1 MVLQQIKALGHLGSS
16 KVPPGGFRGL
26 LLFFVDLAVNI
37 FVMIL
42 IILGFIIFI
51 AINVVAKNNPVAAKF
66 TGAGR
71 ILGLVFVLLGI
82 SSACVKQIDAGEIG
96 VKILFGSIQND
107 IMGSGLHFINPLL
120 DVKKLD
126 VKTQNYTMSGV
137 NDEGN
142 KAGDDAIKVLTSDGL
157 EVTIDLTVL
166 YRVVGADAPRLLR
179 ETGDDYRD
187 KIVRPITRTKIRDN
201 AVYYQAVDL
210 FGSKRDEFQQ
220 RIYKTIEDDFKK
232 RGLMLEQLLVRNI
245 TLPNSVKASIES
257 KINAE
262 QDAKKMEFVLQK
274 EKQEAERK
282 RVEAQGIADY
292 QKIIN
297 TGLTDQQL
305 QYEQIKAMKELALSS
320 NAKVIVMGKGNTPLI
335 IDGKQ

>member
-1 MVLQQIKALGHLGSS
+1 MFLIIIGVLVLVITAVLLKSNSPLAR
-16 KVPPGGFRGL
+16 FRSVGRIVGL
-26 LLFFVDLAVNI
+26 L
-37 FVMIL
+37 
-42 IILGFIIFI
+42 FI
-51 AINVVAKNNPVAAKF
+51 
-66 TGAGR
+66 
-71 ILGLVFVLLGI
+71 LLGI
-82 SSACVKQIDAGEIG
+82 LTSCIKQINAGEVG
-96 VKILFGSIQND
+96 VKILFGNIQAD
-107 IMGSGLHFINPLL
+107 VLGSGLHFINPLL
-120 DVKKLD
+120 DVKRLD

-142 KAGDDAIKVLTSDGL
+142 KMGDDAIRVLTSDGL

-166 YRVVGADAPRLLR
+166 YRVVGSDAPKLLR

-187 KIVRPITRTKIRDN
+187 KVVRPVTRTKIRDN

-210 FGSKRDEFQQ
+210 YAGKRDEFQQ
-220 RIYKTIEDDFKK
+220 RIYKSIEEDFKK
-232 RGLMLEQLLVRNI
+232 RGLLLEQLLVRNI

-262 QDAKKMEFVLQK
+262 QDAKKMEFVLLK

-292 QKIIN
+292 QRIIN

-305 QYEQIKAMKELALSS
+305 QYEQIKAMKELALSQ

>member
-1 MVLQQIKALGHLGSS
+1 
-16 KVPPGGFRGL
+16 
-26 LLFFVDLAVNI
+26 
-37 FVMIL
+37 MIL
-42 IILGFIIFI
+42 IVLGIIVFFAVTVI
-51 AINVVAKNNPVAAKF
+51 AKNNAVASKF

-71 ILGLVFVLLGI
+71 IVAVLLVLLGI

-96 VKILFGSIQND
+96 VKKLFGSIQD
-107 IMGSGLHFINPLL
+107 DVMGSGLHFINPLL
-120 DVKKLD
+120 DVEQLD

-166 YRVVGADAPRLLR
+166 YRVIAADAPRLLR
-179 ETGDDYRD
+179 ETGNDYRD

-305 QYEQIKAMKELALSS
+305 QYEQIKAMKELALSA

>member
-1 MVLQQIKALGHLGSS
+1 MFL
-16 KVPPGGFRGL
+16 
-26 LLFFVDLAVNI
+26 
-37 FVMIL
+37 IL
-42 IILGFIIFI
+42 IGIIVLILT
-51 AINVVAKNNPVAAKF
+51 VVLLKNNPALAKF
-66 TGAGR
+66 KPIGR
-71 ILGLVFVLLGI
+71 IVGLIFILLGI
-82 SSACVKQIDAGEIG
+82 LTSSVKQIDAGEVG
-96 VKILFGSIQND
+96 VKVLFGSVQND
-107 IMGSGLHFINPLL
+107 VMGSGLHFINPLL
-120 DVKKLD
+120 DVRRLD
-126 VKTQNYTMSGV
+126 VKTQNYTMSGIH
-137 NDEGN
+137 DEGN
-142 KAGDDAIKVLTSDGL
+142 KEGDDAIRVLTSDGL

-166 YRVVGADAPRLLR
+166 YRVVSSDAPKLLR

-210 FGSKRDEFQQ
+210 FGNRREEFQQ
-220 RIYKTIEDDFKK
+220 RIYKSIEDDFKK

-292 QKIIN
+292 QRIIN

-305 QYEQIKAMKELALSS
+305 QYEQIKAMKELALSA
-320 NAKVIVMGKGNTPLI
+320 NAKVIVMGKGNTPII

>member
-1 MVLQQIKALGHLGSS
+1 M
-16 KVPPGGFRGL
+16 F
-26 LLFFVDLAVNI
+26 
-37 FVMIL
+37 L
-42 IILGFIIFI
+42 IILGVILLI
-51 AINVVAKNNPVAAKF
+51 VSTVLLKNNPALAKF
-66 TGAGR
+66 KPIGR
-71 ILGLVFVLLGI
+71 IAGLIFILLGI
-82 SSACVKQIDAGEIG
+82 FNACVKQIDAGDVG
-96 VKILFGSIQND
+96 VKVLFGSIQND
-107 IMGSGLHFINPLL
+107 VMGSGLHFINPLL
-120 DVKKLD
+120 DVRRLD
-126 VKTQNYTMSGV
+126 VKTQNYTMSGIH
-137 NDEGN
+137 DEGN
-142 KAGDDAIKVLTSDGL
+142 KEGDDAIRVLTSDGL

-166 YRVVGADAPRLLR
+166 YKVVATDAPKLLR

-210 FGSKRDEFQQ
+210 FGNKREEFQQ
-220 RIYKTIEDDFKK
+220 RIFKTIEADFKT
-232 RGLMLEQLLVRNI
+232 RGLFLEQLLVRNI

-292 QKIIN
+292 QRIIN

-305 QYEQIKAMKELALSS
+305 QYEQIKAMKELALSA

>member
-1 MVLQQIKALGHLGSS
+1 MVLIVFG
-16 KVPPGGFRGL
+16 V
-26 LLFFVDLAVNI
+26 I
-37 FVMIL
+37 IL
-42 IILGFIIFI
+42 I
-51 AINVVAKNNPVAAKF
+51 VVTVLTKNNPSISKF
-66 TGAGR
+66 GGAGR
-71 ILGLVFVLLGI
+71 LVGLLFIVFGI
-82 SSACVKQIDAGEIG
+82 ITSCVKQIDAGEVG
-96 VKILFGSIQND
+96 VKKLFGSIQPEVLQ
-107 IMGSGLHFINPLL
+107 SGLHFINPLL
-120 DVKKLD
+120 DVKTID
-126 VKTQNYTMSGV
+126 IKTQNYTMSGV
-137 NDEGN
+137 HDEGA
-142 KAGDDAIKVLTSDGL
+142 KTGDDAIKVLTSDGL

-166 YRVVGADAPRLLR
+166 FRVVSGEAPRLLK
-179 ETGDDYRD
+179 ETGEDFTD

-220 RIYKTIEDDFKK
+220 RIYKSIEDDFKK
-232 RGLMLEQLLVRNI
+232 RGLLLEQLLVRNI

-292 QKIIN
+292 QRIIN

-305 QYEQIKAMKELALSS
+305 QYEQIKAMKELALSQ
-320 NAKVIVMGKGNTPLI
+320 NAKVIVMGKGGAPII

>member
-1 MVLQQIKALGHLGSS
+1 MFLII
-16 KVPPGGFRGL
+16 FGL
-26 LLFFVDLAVNI
+26 L
-37 FVMIL
+37 IL
-42 IILGFIIFI
+42 IIIT
-51 AINVVAKNNPVAAKF
+51 VVAKNNFAVAKYAG
-66 TGAGR
+66 TGRLIGIFF
-71 ILGLVFVLLGI
+71 ILAGI
-82 SSACVKQIDAGEIG
+82 STACVKQIDAGEVG
-96 VKILFGSIQND
+96 VKVLFGSVQNEVLA
-107 IMGSGLHFINPLL
+107 SGLHFVNPLL

-126 VKTQNYTMSGV
+126 IKTQNYTMSGV

-142 KAGDDAIKVLTSDGL
+142 KSGDDAIRVLTSDGL

-166 YRVVGADAPRLLR
+166 YRLVGADAPRLLR
-179 ETGDDYRD
+179 ETGDDFRD

-210 FGSKRDEFQQ
+210 FGNKRDEFQQ
-220 RIYKTIEDDFKK
+220 RIYKSIEDDFKK

-262 QDAKKMEFVLQK
+262 QDAKKMEFVLLK

-292 QKIIN
+292 QRIIN

-305 QYEQIKAMKELALSS
+305 QYEQIKAMKELALSQ

>member
-1 MVLQQIKALGHLGSS
+1 MV
-16 KVPPGGFRGL
+16 
-26 LLFFVDLAVNI
+26 
-37 FVMIL
+37 L
-42 IILGFIIFI
+42 IILGIILFI
-51 AINVVAKNNPVAAKF
+51 VATVIVKNNSALSKF
-66 TGAGR
+66 ERVGKTTS
-71 ILGLVFVLLGI
+71 IVLIALGI
-82 SSACVKQIDAGEIG
+82 MNSCVKQIDAGEIG
-96 VKILFGSIQND
+96 VKILFGSIQKEV
-107 IMGSGLHFINPLL
+107 MLSGLHFINPLL

-137 NDEGN
+137 HDEGD
-142 KAGDDAIKVLTSDGL
+142 KSGDDAIKVLTSDGL

-166 YRVVGADAPRLLR
+166 FRVVSIEAPRLLG
-179 ETGDDYRD
+179 ETGADYRD

-305 QYEQIKAMKELALSS
+305 QYEQIKAMQALSLS
-320 NAKVIVMGKGNTPLI
+320 PNAKVIVMGKGNTPLI
-335 IDGKQ
+335 IDGK

>member
-1 MVLQQIKALGHLGSS
+1 M
-16 KVPPGGFRGL
+16 F
-26 LLFFVDLAVNI
+26 
-37 FVMIL
+37 L
-42 IILGFIIFI
+42 IIIGIIVLILTTVLLKSNTALQKFR
-51 AINVVAKNNPVAAKF
+51 PV
-66 TGAGR
+66 GR
-71 ILGLVFVLLGI
+71 ILGILFIVLGI
-82 SSACVKQIDAGEIG
+82 ITSCVKQIDAGEVG
-96 VKILFGSIQND
+96 VKVLFGSIQND
-107 IMGSGLHFINPLL
+107 VLGSGLHFINPLL
-120 DVKKLD
+120 DVKRLD

-137 NDEGN
+137 NDEGH
-142 KAGDDAIKVLTSDGL
+142 KLGDDAIRVLTSDGL

-166 YRVVGADAPRLLR
+166 YRVVGSDAPKLLR

-187 KIVRPITRTKIRDN
+187 KVVRPVTRTKIRDN

-210 FGSKRDEFQQ
+210 YAGKRDEFQQ
-220 RIYKTIEDDFKK
+220 RIYRSIEDDFKR

-262 QDAKKMEFVLQK
+262 QDAKKMEFVLLK

-292 QKIIN
+292 QRIIN

-305 QYEQIKAMKELALSS
+305 QYEQIKAMKELAQSQ
-320 NAKVIVMGKGNTPLI
+320 NAKVIVMGKGNTPI
-335 IDGKQ
+335 ILDTKQ

>member
-1 MVLQQIKALGHLGSS
+1 M
-16 KVPPGGFRGL
+16 F
-26 LLFFVDLAVNI
+26 
-37 FVMIL
+37 L
-42 IILGFIIFI
+42 IILGLILLI
-51 AINVVAKNNPVAAKF
+51 VASTVIKNNPMLARFKNL
-66 TGAGR
+66 GR
-71 ILGLVFVLLGI
+71 MIGFAFMLIGILV
-82 SSACVKQIDAGEIG
+82 SSIVQINPGEIG

-107 IMGSGLHFINPLL
+107 VLSSGLHFVNPLL
-120 DVKKLD
+120 EIKKID

-137 NDEGN
+137 NDEGT
-142 KAGDDAIKVLTSDGL
+142 KEGDDAIRVLTSDGL

-166 YRVVGADAPRLLR
+166 YRVVAGDAPKLLK
-179 ETGDDYRD
+179 ETGNDFRD

-220 RIYKTIEDDFKK
+220 RIYQSIEDDFKK

-245 TLPNSVKASIES
+245 TLPGSVKASIES

-292 QKIIN
+292 QRIIN

-305 QYEQIKAMKELALSS
+305 QYEQIKALKEIALSTNS
-320 NAKVIVMGKGNTPLI
+320 KVIVMGKGNTPLI
-335 IDGKQ
+335 INGKE

>member
-1 MVLQQIKALGHLGSS
+1 M
-16 KVPPGGFRGL
+16 F
-26 LLFFVDLAVNI
+26 
-37 FVMIL
+37 L
-42 IILGFIIFI
+42 IIFGLIVLIVAG
-51 AINVVAKNNPVAAKF
+51 AVAKNNPAVAKF
-66 TGAGR
+66 AGIGR
-71 ILGLVFVLLGI
+71 LLGLLFVIIGI
-82 SSACVKQIDAGEIG
+82 FTACVKQIDAGEIG
-96 VKILFGSIQND
+96 VKKLFGSIQTD
-107 IMGSGLHFINPLL
+107 VLQSGLHFVNPLL
-120 DVKKLD
+120 DINKLD
-126 VKTQNYTMSGV
+126 IKTQNYTMSGV

-142 KAGDDAIKVLTSDGL
+142 KEGDDAIRVLTSDGL

-166 YRVVGADAPRLLR
+166 YKVVPADAPKLLR
-179 ETGDDYRD
+179 ETGEDYRD

-220 RIYKTIEDDFKK
+220 RIYKSIEDDFKK
-232 RGLMLEQLLVRNI
+232 RGLLLEQLLVRNI

-262 QDAKKMEFVLQK
+262 QDAKKMEFVLLK

-292 QKIIN
+292 QRIIN

-305 QYEQIKAMKELALSS
+305 QYEQIKALKEIAVSQ

>member
-1 MVLQQIKALGHLGSS
+1 MFLIVLGIT
-16 KVPPGGFRGL
+16 
-26 LLFFVDLAVNI
+26 LFIVSG
-37 FVMIL
+37 
-42 IILGFIIFI
+42 II
-51 AINVVAKNNPVAAKF
+51 VKNRPSLAKF
-66 TGAGR
+66 KGIGR
-71 ILGLVFVLLGI
+71 AVAILFIVLGI
-82 SSACVKQIDAGEIG
+82 ATASTKQIDAGEVG
-96 VKILFGSIQND
+96 VKKLFGSIQND
-107 IMGSGLHFINPLL
+107 VLTSGLHFVNPLL
-120 DVKKLD
+120 DIERID

-137 NDEGN
+137 HDEGN
-142 KAGDDAIKVLTSDGL
+142 KAGDDAIRVLTSDGL

-166 YRVVGADAPRLLR
+166 YRVVSSEAPRLLK
-179 ETGDDYRD
+179 ETGNDFRD

-210 FGSKRDEFQQ
+210 FGNKRDEFQQ
-220 RIYKTIEDDFKK
+220 RIYKSIENDFKT

-245 TLPNSVKASIES
+245 TLPNSVKETIES

-262 QDAKKMEFVLQK
+262 QDAKKMEFVLLK

-292 QKIIN
+292 QRIIN

-305 QYEQIKAMKELALSS
+305 QYEQIKAMKELAQSQ

>member
-1 MVLQQIKALGHLGSS
+1 M
-16 KVPPGGFRGL
+16 F
-26 LLFFVDLAVNI
+26 
-37 FVMIL
+37 L
-42 IILGFIIFI
+42 IILGLILLI
-51 AINVVAKNNPVAAKF
+51 AISAAAKNNPSIAKF
-66 TGAGR
+66 VGIGRMAGLLF
-71 ILGLVFVLLGI
+71 ILIGVSI
-82 SSACVKQIDAGEIG
+82 ACVKQIDAGEVG
-96 VKILFGSIQND
+96 VKVLFGSVQND
-107 IMGSGLHFINPLL
+107 VLQSGLHFVNPLL
-120 DVKKLD
+120 DINKLD
-126 VKTQNYTMSGV
+126 IKTQNYTMSGV
-137 NDEGN
+137 HDEGN
-142 KAGDDAIKVLTSDGL
+142 KEGDDAIRVLTSDGL

-166 YRVVGADAPRLLR
+166 YKVVATDAPRLLR
-179 ETGDDYRD
+179 ETGEDFRD

-210 FGSKRDEFQQ
+210 FGNKRDEFQQ

-292 QKIIN
+292 QRIIN

-305 QYEQIKAMKELALSS
+305 QYEQIKAMKELALSQ
-320 NAKVIVMGKGNTPLI
+320 NAKIIVMGKGNTPLI

>member
-1 MVLQQIKALGHLGSS
+1 M
-16 KVPPGGFRGL
+16 F
-26 LLFFVDLAVNI
+26 
-37 FVMIL
+37 L
-42 IILGFIIFI
+42 IIIGFILFI
-51 AINVVAKNNPVAAKF
+51 VTGIIVKSNASFAKF
-66 TGAGR
+66 ATAAR
-71 ILGLVFVLLGI
+71 IIAVVFIVLGI
-82 SSACVKQIDAGEIG
+82 STACVKQIDAGEIG
-96 VKILFGSIQND
+96 VKVLFGSVQND
-107 IMGSGLHFINPLL
+107 VLGSGLHFVNPLL
-120 DVKKLD
+120 DIKKLD

-137 NDEGN
+137 NDEGH
-142 KAGDDAIKVLTSDGL
+142 KSGDDAIKVLTSDGL

-166 YRVVGADAPRLLR
+166 YRIVASEAPKLLK
-179 ETGDDYRD
+179 ETGTDYED
-187 KIVRPITRTKIRDN
+187 KIVRPLTRTKIRDN

-210 FGSKRDEFQQ
+210 FGNKRDEFQQ
-220 RIYKTIEDDFKK
+220 RIYKSIEEDFKK

-262 QDAKKMEFVLQK
+262 QDAKKMEFVLLK

-292 QKIIN
+292 QRIIN

-305 QYEQIKAMKELALSS
+305 QYEQIKAMKELALSQ

>member
-1 MVLQQIKALGHLGSS
+1 MV
-16 KVPPGGFRGL
+16 
-26 LLFFVDLAVNI
+26 
-37 FVMIL
+37 L
-42 IILGFIIFI
+42 IILGIILFIVATI
-51 AINVVAKNNPVAAKF
+51 VVKNNSALSKF
-66 TGAGR
+66 ERGGKT
-71 ILGLVFVLLGI
+71 ISIVLIALGI
-82 SSACVKQIDAGEIG
+82 MNSCVKQIDAGEIG
-96 VKILFGSIQND
+96 VKILFGSIQKEV
-107 IMGSGLHFINPLL
+107 MLSGLHFINPLL

-137 NDEGN
+137 HDEGD

-166 YRVVGADAPRLLR
+166 FRVISIEAPRLLG
-179 ETGDDYRD
+179 ETGADYRD

-305 QYEQIKAMKELALSS
+305 QYEQIKAMQALALSP

-335 IDGKQ
+335 IDGK

>member
-1 MVLQQIKALGHLGSS
+1 MFLI
-16 KVPPGGFRGL
+16 
-26 LLFFVDLAVNI
+26 I
-37 FVMIL
+37 FGL
-42 IILGFIIFI
+42 IILIVAG
-51 AINVVAKNNPVAAKF
+51 AVAKNNPAVAKF
-66 TGAGR
+66 AGIGR
-71 ILGLVFVLLGI
+71 LLGLLFVIIGI
-82 SSACVKQIDAGEIG
+82 FTACVKQIDAGEIG
-96 VKILFGSIQND
+96 VKKLFGSIQTD
-107 IMGSGLHFINPLL
+107 VLQSGLHFVNPLL
-120 DVKKLD
+120 DINKLD
-126 VKTQNYTMSGV
+126 IKTQNYTMSGV

-142 KAGDDAIKVLTSDGL
+142 KEGDDAIRVLTSDGL

-166 YRVVGADAPRLLR
+166 YKVVPADAPKLLR
-179 ETGDDYRD
+179 ETGEDYRD

-220 RIYKTIEDDFKK
+220 RIYKSIEDDFKK
-232 RGLMLEQLLVRNI
+232 RGLLLEQLLVRNI

-262 QDAKKMEFVLQK
+262 QDAKKMEFVLLK

-292 QKIIN
+292 QRIIN

-305 QYEQIKAMKELALSS
+305 QYEQIKALKEIAVSQ